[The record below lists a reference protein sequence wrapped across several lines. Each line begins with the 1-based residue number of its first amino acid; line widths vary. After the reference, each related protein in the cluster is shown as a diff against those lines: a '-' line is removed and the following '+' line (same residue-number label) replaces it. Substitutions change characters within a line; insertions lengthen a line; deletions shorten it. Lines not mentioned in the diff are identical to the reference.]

1 MQIRM
6 LVLGTVI
13 CLMPCG
19 AMASVAAR
27 IPIKASITGVMVYQD
42 RAQVTRTATIRLK
55 PGSQTLV
62 FEQLPELLQDDSVRL
77 EASGT
82 ARVTIG
88 SIEVKR
94 SFLPRTAEKR
104 TAEIEAEIR
113 QLEHK
118 LAGLDARKS
127 GLTAQK
133 GFIDSIK
140 VAWGERISQLLAVG
154 KPTTAELNEA
164 LGFVGT
170 TTVKVEQQQREIDQ
184 EKQVTREQIEALQ
197 RAKQEAG
204 GAYRKL
210 HKSVEVAVEAAQ
222 EGSLNLALSG
232 VVGQATWEPGYDV
245 RLAPDGRMAALTYRA
260 QVRQQTGEDWDNVVL
275 TLSTARP
282 AAGGSPPVLHP
293 WQIGFRRP
301 MPPVLLRQSAG
312 RVAAKAAMA
321 EKADSALTG
330 APAEPSESAASYQT
344 AQAVTEGTVLSFN
357 VPGTVSISSDNT
369 RHRTVIAQEKLPVSP
384 GYVAVPKLV
393 PDAFLNAEL
402 INSFGW
408 PLLPGTV
415 KIFNGGTFVGSA
427 AMQQVA
433 AGEKFTLP
441 FGSDSQVTVKRE
453 KLLQRTEAG
462 LFGRNRV
469 TYRITTTVTNF
480 RSDPKNVR
488 VIDQLP
494 LATDSEIRVSLENAA
509 LQPTERKNDGSLIW
523 NLQLAAGEKKELRYD
538 IVVEYP
544 KDREVTGL

>member
-1 MQIRM
+1 MQIRR

-13 CLMPCG
+13 WLMPCG

-27 IPIKASITGVMVYQD
+27 IPIKASITGVTVYQD

-127 GLTAQK
+127 GLASQK
-133 GFIDSIK
+133 GFVDAIK

-184 EKQVTREQIEALQ
+184 EKQVIKEKIEALQ

-282 AAGGSPPVLHP
+282 AAGGAPPVFHS
-293 WQIGFRRP
+293 WQIGF
-301 MPPVLLRQSAG
+301 
-312 RVAAKAAMA
+312 
-321 EKADSALTG
+321 
-330 APAEPSESAASYQT
+330 
-344 AQAVTEGTVLSFN
+344 
-357 VPGTVSISSDNT
+357 
-369 RHRTVIAQEKLPVSP
+369 
-384 GYVAVPKLV
+384 
-393 PDAFLNAEL
+393 
-402 INSFGW
+402 
-408 PLLPGTV
+408 
-415 KIFNGGTFVGSA
+415 
-427 AMQQVA
+427 
-433 AGEKFTLP
+433 
-441 FGSDSQVTVKRE
+441 
-453 KLLQRTEAG
+453 
-462 LFGRNRV
+462 
-469 TYRITTTVTNF
+469 
-480 RSDPKNVR
+480 
-488 VIDQLP
+488 
-494 LATDSEIRVSLENAA
+494 
-509 LQPTERKNDGSLIW
+509 
-523 NLQLAAGEKKELRYD
+523 
-538 IVVEYP
+538 
-544 KDREVTGL
+544 